1 MFLLRKH
8 YSTSVKI
15 GFIGL
20 GKMGGPMSNRLIASK
35 YDVTVFDINPSSVD
49 AFKNKAKI
57 ATDLIAF
64 TNCDVVFTMLPDAK
78 SIKRALFSD
87 NGLINYLKK
96 GSIIVNTGTIGILE
110 CKNIY
115 ATLKGDYEFIDAP
128 VSGGTIGAREGTLT
142 FMVGGDPESGKKI
155 NKILMTM
162 GKNVFSVGEVGS
174 GQATKL
180 CNNMLLA
187 INMTGASEAFA
198 LAQKLNLDL
207 NTFSK
212 VISMS
217 SGRSWV
223 TEKNNPVPG
232 ISESSPAS
240 KNYNDG
246 FSTKLLLKDI
256 HLALLES
263 KLKKMNLRALKASEK
278 SYSLMAKQEK
288 DSEQKDMSYLFQY
301 LIRHFE

>member
-1 MFLLRKH
+1 MFLLRKQ
-8 YSTSVKI
+8 YSTSIKI

-20 GKMGGPMSNRLIASK
+20 GKMGGPMSNRLIANN
-35 YDVTVFDINPSSVD
+35 YDVTVFDLNPSAVD

-57 ATDLIAF
+57 ATDFIAF

-78 SIKRALFSD
+78 STKKVLFS
-87 NGLINYLKK
+87 NSGLINYLKK
-96 GSIIVNTGTIGILE
+96 GSIIVNSGTIGILE
-110 CKNIY
+110 CQNIH

-128 VSGGTIGAREGTLT
+128 VSGGTIGACEGSLT
-142 FMVGGDPESGKKI
+142 FMVGASLESGQKI
-155 NKILMTM
+155 SKILMTM

-187 INMTGASEAFA
+187 INMMGTSEAFA
-198 LAQKLNLDL
+198 LARKLNLDL

-212 VISMS
+212 VINMS

-240 KNYNDG
+240 KNYKDG
-246 FSTKLLLKDI
+246 FSTQLLLKDI

-263 KLKKMNLRALKASEK
+263 ELKKMNLRALKASEK
-278 SYSLMAKQEK
+278 SYSLMVKQEK

-301 LIRHFE
+301 LIKHFE